1 MRTADETINLLLQ
14 AMDKRRQYLR
24 RKVRRIEARGIQP
37 GKGRPNESNRL
48 KYSGRVG
55 MLSEHATI
63 RGMLER
69 IQDGRMHPDEMYNE
83 EDDTDD
89 D

>member
-1 MRTADETINLLLQ
+1 MRTADETLNLLLQ

-24 RKVRRIEARGIQP
+24 RKVRRIEAKGIQP
-37 GKGRPNESNRL
+37 RQGRPNESNRL
-48 KYSGRVG
+48 KHSGRVG
-55 MLSEHATI
+55 MLSEHTTI
-63 RGMLER
+63 LGMLER
-69 IQDGRMHPDEMYNE
+69 IQSGRMHPDEMYNE

>member
-1 MRTADETINLLLQ
+1 MRSADETLNLLLQ

-24 RKVRRIEARGIQP
+24 RKVRRIEARGIGP
-37 GKGRPNESNRL
+37 GPGRPNESNRL

-55 MLSEHATI
+55 MLTEHATI
-63 RGMLER
+63 LGMLER
-69 IQDGRMHPDEMYNE
+69 IQSGRMHPDEMYNE